1 MRYIAVILVAIL
13 FFGCSPSKKLQRL
26 LDKHPELSRVD
37 TVTVAIPVPPDTI
50 HEAVV
55 IRLPGDTVTIENER
69 QVVRIVRI
77 PTGSPCDTASI
88 ALDLLG
94 VLKPDTVYTQITVD
108 RVVPC
113 PEKSVAS
120 WWRTA
125 ALFFGALVLALLLLI
140 RYGTKGG
147 G

>member
-1 MRYIAVILVAIL
+1 MRYAIAIALLLTA
-13 FFGCSPSKKLQRL
+13 CSPSKRMQRL

-113 PEKSVAS
+113 PEGAKVAS

-140 RYGTKGG
+140 RYGAKGG
-147 G
+147 A